1 MRQAAVQRALSLYF
15 IMGTTNIAGGEKEAI
30 AVLEAAL
37 AGGISCFQLREKGPG
52 ALSGSAL
59 QAFAV
64 QCRSLCRSYGVP
76 FIVNDDAE
84 LAMAADADGVHIG
97 QNDGT
102 AEDVRRRIGS
112 GKWLG
117 ISAHSKEEA
126 RLAFAAGAD
135 YIGTGPIYPTAT
147 KKDAEPVKGTVLIE
161 DIRSALPSFPIVGI
175 GGVTAENCS
184 AVIAA
189 GADGVAVISAIAS
202 ADYPAEA
209 AKTFLAAMDIHI

>member
-1 MRQAAVQRALSLYF
+1 MRQASVRRALSLYF
-15 IMGTTNIAGGEKEAI
+15 IMGTPNAGGGKEAI

-37 AGGISCFQLREKGPG
+37 AGGISCFQLREKGSG
-52 ALSGSAL
+52 ALTGSAL
-59 QAFAV
+59 QKFAK
-64 QCRSLCRSYGVP
+64 QCRALCRAYGVP

-84 LAMAADADGVHIG
+84 LAIAVDADGVHIG
-97 QNDGT
+97 QDDGA
-102 AEDVRRRIGS
+102 AEEVRRRIGS

-117 ISAHSKEEA
+117 VSAHSAEEA
-126 RLAFAAGAD
+126 RCAFAAGAD
-135 YIGTGPIYPTAT
+135 YIGTGPVYPTAT
-147 KKDAEPVKGTVLIE
+147 KKDAEPVKGTALIE

-202 ADYPAEA
+202 ADQPAEA
-209 AKTFLAAMDIHI
+209 VKKFLTAIDAQI